1 MSQKIGFSLVGI
13 GLLVLIG
20 WSVQG
25 FFLES
30 EIPLFVRISVG
41 AIGAGL
47 LVLLGSVIRDR
58 LAAAKTEDFTEVR
71 P

>member
-20 WSVQG
+20 WSVQA

-30 EIPLFVRISVG
+30 EIPLFLRVAVG

-47 LVLLGSVIRDR
+47 LTLLGSVVKDR
-58 LAAAKTEDFTEVR
+58 LAAAKDEDFKEVT